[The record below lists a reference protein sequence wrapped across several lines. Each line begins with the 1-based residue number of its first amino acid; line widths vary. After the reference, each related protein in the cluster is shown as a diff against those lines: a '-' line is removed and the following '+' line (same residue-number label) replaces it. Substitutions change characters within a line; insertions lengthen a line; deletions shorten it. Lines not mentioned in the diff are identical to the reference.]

1 MVESLLKKAFLF
13 QAEIVALASEKVQ
26 EVASTY
32 VEKGTLHDA
41 DAKKFVSEVR
51 EKLTTTEKDLE
62 EKFGNISKMLQQ
74 FSISDFVAS
83 KTGGAM
89 GSSAP
94 APSSENI
101 DDEITHLERKLEELK
116 LKQEIKA
123 KKKDN

>member
-1 MVESLLKKAFLF
+1 MMESLLKKAFLF

-26 EVASTY
+26 EVASSY

-51 EKLTTTEKDLE
+51 EKLSATEKDLE
-62 EKFGNISKMLQQ
+62 EKFGSFSKTFQQ

-83 KTGGAM
+83 KTGAM
-89 GSSAP
+89 SGSSAP
-94 APSSENI
+94 TSENL
-101 DDEITHLERKLEELK
+101 DDEIVNLEKKLEELK
-116 LKQEIKA
+116 LKQEAKA

>member
-51 EKLTTTEKDLE
+51 EKLSTTEKDLE
-62 EKFGNISKMLQQ
+62 EKFGNVSKMFQQ
-74 FSISDFVAS
+74 FSLGDIVTGKATAAS
-83 KTGGAM
+83 TDNVSTGNV
-89 GSSAP
+89 
-94 APSSENI
+94 EEEI
-101 DDEITHLERKLEELK
+101 DRLEKKLEELK
-116 LKQEIKA
+116 LRQEA
-123 KKKDN
+123 QARKKDQ

>member
-51 EKLTTTEKDLE
+51 EKLSTTEKDLE
-62 EKFGNISKMLQQ
+62 EKFGNMSKMFQQ
-74 FSISDFVAS
+74 FSLGDLVTGKATSAS
-83 KTGGAM
+83 ADSNA
-89 GSSAP
+89 SSGNV
-94 APSSENI
+94 E
-101 DDEITHLERKLEELK
+101 DEIDRLEKKLEELK
-116 LKQEIKA
+116 LRQEA
-123 KKKDN
+123 QARKKDQ

>member
-51 EKLTTTEKDLE
+51 EKLSTTEKDLE
-62 EKFGNISKMLQQ
+62 EKFGNFSKMLQQ
-74 FSISDFVAS
+74 FSISDLVAG
-83 KTGGAM
+83 KVTPAM
-89 GSSAP
+89 GGNSS
-94 APSSENI
+94 STSENI
-101 DDEITHLERKLEELK
+101 DDEIEKLEKKLEELK
-116 LKQEIKA
+116 LKQEAKA
-123 KKKDN
+123 RKQEG

>member
-51 EKLTTTEKDLE
+51 EKLSTTEKDLE
-62 EKFGNISKMLQQ
+62 EKFGNISKMFQQ
-74 FSISDFVAS
+74 FSIGDIVAGKVTPS
-83 KTGGAM
+83 M
-89 GSSAP
+89 ESQAP
-94 APSSENI
+94 VSENL
-101 DDEITHLERKLEELK
+101 DDEIDKLEKKLEELK
-116 LKQEIKA
+116 IKQETKA
-123 KKKDN
+123 KRNS